1 MSTTENKELNFSNFI
16 GNATFTT
23 GKGKL
28 TKQLQKLNWYD
39 PRLQFVINETMNC
52 QQFEVKVP
60 SYLPNISYKFY
71 QTTSLWWLLGRFNHL
86 IFPLEEI
93 QPGVILLIPSISDI
107 SKAINKVQGMS
118 TGASNK
124 TVTI

>member
-1 MSTTENKELNFSNFI
+1 MSTTENKELDFSNFI

-52 QQFEVKVP
+52 HQFEV
-60 SYLPNISYKFY
+60 
-71 QTTSLWWLLGRFNHL
+71 
-86 IFPLEEI
+86 
-93 QPGVILLIPSISDI
+93 
-107 SKAINKVQGMS
+107 
-118 TGASNK
+118 
-124 TVTI
+124 